1 MIWVLVITLIASA
14 ADGGIGIGN
23 VVGVAEPY
31 ASKQSCD
38 KAKDAFIDAHK
49 ASKKPDITLA
59 IGCSAIKLP
68 AVV

>member
-1 MIWVLVITLIASA
+1 MIWILVITLIASA
-14 ADGGIGIGN
+14 ADGGIGN

-49 ASKKPDITLA
+49 AAKKPDITLA